1 MLTYF
6 LMQEKVSYQ
15 TETQEVDVGND
26 SFCQDIINKAKSL
39 GFSHILEPVC
49 YKGVVYDSAKLNAD
63 FSLAL
68 RAGQAGL
75 IKEAYKYAKSHKKFD
90 KDWPGLIRNDLFTEM
105 AARFGLK
112 GMYKRRDASPE
123 EQADYEK
130 FAEFFGELKSKY
142 FTSYVQEQWKTR
154 PSKLWKPVA
163 VAAAGLA
170 LLVSGAYASYHHYL
184 KPDIK
189 NELQLSAS
197 ETIDSAIDDIRPE
210 LKKEIQQL
218 MPDFDK
224 MYDSFIAR
232 AKPELNEMLDAFKD
246 DIKKEFV
253 EIYRAETKAYN
264 DNFEANLDEAIERV
278 MKKRGLDKLL
288 KMFEGK

>member
-1 MLTYF
+1 
-6 LMQEKVSYQ
+6 MQEKVSYQ

-142 FTSYVQEQWKTR
+142 LLLMFRSNGKRVQVNYGSLLQ
-154 PSKLWKPVA
+154 L
-163 VAAAGLA
+163 L
-170 LLVSGAYASYHHYL
+170 LLVLLFLFQA
-184 KPDIK
+184 
-189 NELQLSAS
+189 
-197 ETIDSAIDDIRPE
+197 
-210 LKKEIQQL
+210 L
-218 MPDFDK
+218 M
-224 MYDSFIAR
+224 
-232 AKPELNEMLDAFKD
+232 
-246 DIKKEFV
+246 
-253 EIYRAETKAYN
+253 
-264 DNFEANLDEAIERV
+264 
-278 MKKRGLDKLL
+278 LL
-288 KMFEGK
+288 IIII